1 MHIYIL
7 KNSKLENSTDDELIM
22 IPMQCTDPLNQT
34 WVDGQQP
41 PECEWS
47 WVDQMNGVSKA
58 SGGTSS
64 HPPTLQPCPVQEK
77 AHSIIGNMETF
88 YSAFYAGFMF
98 VNGVIAER

>member
-1 MHIYIL
+1 
-7 KNSKLENSTDDELIM
+7 M
-22 IPMQCTDPLNQT
+22 ISIQCTDPLNQT

-64 HPPTLQPCPVQEK
+64 PPPTLQPCPVQEK